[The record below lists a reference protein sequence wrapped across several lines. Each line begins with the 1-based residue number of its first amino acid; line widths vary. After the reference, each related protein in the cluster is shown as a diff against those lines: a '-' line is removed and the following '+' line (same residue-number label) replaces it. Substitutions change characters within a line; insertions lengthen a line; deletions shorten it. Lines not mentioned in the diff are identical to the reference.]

1 MFGQMKVRS
10 FVASISQMSSLARK
24 ARHIGNDWVANLP

>member
-10 FVASISQMSSLARK
+10 FVANIKPNEFLSHK
-24 ARHIGNDWVANLP
+24 GRHISNDWVANLP